1 MELGG
6 ILVYD
11 AYARHVG
18 SERLV
23 EYYDQNPV

>member
-11 AYARHVG
+11 AYAKISG
-18 SERLV
+18 PLKLTKFYS
-23 EYYDQNPV
+23 QSGT